1 MQVYIGIDWS
11 KEHHDVAFMNPAG
24 AIIAHQTIP
33 ATPVGYAA
41 LDAQRQQLGVQA
53 GECWIGI
60 ETVHNLILDDLLR
73 RGYAHIYL
81 IPPSLVKDSRGRF
94 GANKA
99 KADRTDAHLLA
110 DLLRTDRT
118 RLHPWQP
125 NLGLTQQLT
134 VQVSLERFLT
144 RSIVGLTNRLRTS
157 LWRYYPNA
165 TQVFSR
171 LDAQIALAFI
181 QAYPTPA
188 EARRLTF
195 EAFRTFARQRRYPRP
210 QQLAACYAR
219 LQQPQPEPDPAIVAA
234 YQSEVRCL
242 AQVTRQLVQHRVQVQ
257 KTIQTLFPQHPDA
270 PLFTSLPGAGE
281 KLAPALLIKFGD
293 HRPRFPTAAALQAV
307 AGTCPYTKTSGK
319 RRHVL
324 FRHACDKE
332 FRTIA
337 QQWAKASLHAS
348 PWAVAYFHSVRPRC
362 QSTSHALR
370 CLANRWLAIAW
381 KIWQDRLPYNE
392 TYHLQ
397 QRALRAQP
405 K

>member
-41 LDAQRQQLGVQA
+41 LDAQRQQLGAQA

-99 KADRTDAHLLA
+99 KSDRTDAHLLA

-118 RLHPWQP
+118 RLQPWQP

-144 RSIVGLTNRLRTS
+144 RSIVGLSNRLRNS

-171 LDAQIALAFI
+171 LDTQIALAFI
-181 QAYPTPA
+181 QAYPTPTQ
-188 EARRLTF
+188 ARLLTF
-195 EAFRTFARQRRYPRP
+195 G
-210 QQLAACYAR
+210 LSDLC
-219 LQQPQPEPDPAIVAA
+219 
-234 YQSEVRCL
+234 S
-242 AQVTRQLVQHRVQVQ
+242 
-257 KTIQTLFPQHPDA
+257 
-270 PLFTSLPGAGE
+270 
-281 KLAPALLIKFGD
+281 
-293 HRPRFPTAAALQAV
+293 AAALSSAPA
-307 AGTCPYTKTSGK
+307 AGGLLRPPATTPTGAGS
-319 RRHVL
+319 RHCRCL
-324 FRHACDKE
+324 
-332 FRTIA
+332 
-337 QQWAKASLHAS
+337 
-348 PWAVAYFHSVRPRC
+348 SVRSLLPGTGDSAPGAAPGSGPKNDPNPVSTAPRC
-362 QSTSHALR
+362 PALHLPAR
-370 CLANRWLAIAW
+370 RRGKVGARLVDQIWRSSPALPHRGRPASGGGDLSVYQDQRQTAARPLSPCL
-381 KIWQDRLPYNE
+381 
-392 TYHLQ
+392 
-397 QRALRAQP
+397 
-405 K
+405 